1 MRAVESRKGDEMRRA
16 EKKGGG
22 DEERGEEK
30 ERRRNGEDMRGE
42 KRSSYRLESQILSSR
57 VQRYLQSRS

>member
-1 MRAVESRKGDEMRRA
+1 MRAVERRKGDEMRRA
-16 EKKGGG
+16 EKKGGV